1 MQASQITA
9 GQRFTDDTG
18 HSFTATRVEA
28 GQANGAGIYVY
39 VEGQAYPEFY
49 LNETP
54 VTIYRA
60 RLVQPADP
68 KPFKV
73 YTRDYNA
80 AGDKDVRIFSFAT
93 RKAQGAFVLRT
104 NRCVTFT
111 N

>member
-1 MQASQITA
+1 MQAQQLTA

-18 HSFTATRVEA
+18 HSFTVTRTEP
-28 GQANGAGIYVY
+28 GQADGKGIYVY
-39 VEGQAYPEFY
+39 VVGQAYPEFY
-49 LNETP
+49 LNWTE
-54 VTIYRA
+54 VT
-60 RLVQPADP
+60 LNSNPAPAFDP

-80 AGDKDVRIFSFAT
+80 AGDKDVRIISFAT

>member
-1 MQASQITA
+1 MKASQITA

-18 HSFTATRVEA
+18 HSFSATRVEA

-39 VEGQAYPEFY
+39 VVGQAYPEFY

-54 VTIYRA
+54 VT
-60 RLVQPADP
+60 LNSNPAPAFDP